1 MYRIIVLLIDF
12 CVLGLFIFLAIT
24 EAIANDYKIY
34 LSSISF
40 VILNLIYVLF
50 SKTEFSNTEKESW
63 IKLYFQRKR
72 EDEKRKIKTIRN
84 E

>member
-1 MYRIIVLLIDF
+1 MYRIIVMVIDF
-12 CVLGLFIFLAIT
+12 LILGCFIFLAIT
-24 EAIANDYKIY
+24 EPLNYKAY
-34 LSSISF
+34 LSVISF

-50 SKTEFSNTEKESW
+50 SKTDYSISEKESW

-72 EDEKRKIKTIRN
+72 EEEKRKIKTIRN